1 MLNAYYAKRGV
12 EPVYAIF
19 RSRGFSANWE
29 IEGTDHEN
37 IPMAALPP
45 FLRTL
50 LLTDGTVTKSLE
62 AFYWESIE
70 VETVSQAVVRA
81 EADIEWLDVGRGEEV
96 IGRRV
101 NLRGRTSGVLYTRA
115 NSLIRPLLI
124 PEALRGG
131 LMTGSLGIGEL
142 IRDCGL
148 ETYRELL
155 EIGVSGPMP
164 ASADADVAA
173 GAHIHRT
180 YRIVVGGTPAILITE
195 YFPLALFSS
204 GGHGASSVAQ
214 DGQPGGV

>member
-1 MLNAYYAKRGV
+1 MLSAYYAKRGV

-70 VETVSQAVVRA
+70 VETVSQAVVRT
-81 EADIEWLDVGRGEEV
+81 EADIEWLGVGRGEDV

-131 LMTGSLGIGEL
+131 LMTGSIGIGEL

-180 YRIVVGGTPAILITE
+180 YRIVVGGKPAILITE
-195 YFPLALFSS
+195 YFPLA
-204 GGHGASSVAQ
+204 
-214 DGQPGGV
+214 